1 MAYAGHRQ
9 TESGLVDINA
19 VVDDL
24 QRLLSISISKKCFL
38 ELKLEKNLPLIEGST
53 TQLRQV
59 LMNLVINASEAI
71 GESGGTIRVVTG
83 SQMCGQTDLAI
94 ALVGN
99 TLPVGNYVFL
109 EVSDTGSGMSEETRM
124 KIFDPFYTTK
134 FAGRGLGMAT
144 VLGIARRHMA
154 AIKLTSEL
162 GKGSTFR
169 VLFPASTRAA
179 LVTGPKAAVSE
190 EWRSSGTVLIVDD
203 EKPVVEL
210 TSMMMK
216 EMGFKVISAR
226 DGRDGVD
233 RFRDHSN
240 EIDLVLM
247 DMTMPRLDGEQAFRE
262 MQTIRTGVPAV
273 LLSGFSTKIT
283 MNGFSAFLQKPFSFG
298 ELVSTVRK
306 VMEKETNPG

>member
-1 MAYAGHRQ
+1 MIDA
-9 TESGLVDINA
+9 N
-19 VVDDL
+19 
-24 QRLLSISISKKCFL
+24 
-38 ELKLEKNLPLIEGST
+38 T

-71 GESGGTIRVVTG
+71 GDTSGTIRVVTG
-83 SQMCGQTDLAI
+83 WQMCDQAYFGDAS
-94 ALVGN
+94 VGN
-99 TLPVGNYVFL
+99 TLPDGRYVFL
-109 EVSDTGSGMSEETRM
+109 EVSDTGSGMTEETRT
-124 KIFDPFYTTK
+124 KLFDPFYSTK

-144 VLGIARRHMA
+144 VSGIARGHMA

-162 GKGSTFR
+162 GKGSCFR
-169 VLFPASTRAA
+169 VLFPASTS
-179 LVTGPKAAVSE
+179 AAVMPAGKVVGSE
-190 EWRSSGTVLIVDD
+190 EWRSNGTVLIVDD

-216 EMGFKVISAR
+216 EMGFKVISAA

-233 RFRDHSN
+233 RFRDHHE

-262 MQTIRTGVPAV
+262 MQSIRKGVPAV

-306 VMEKETNPG
+306 VMEKETCKPV